1 MNLESLLQQFGP
13 YAATLVVGF
22 LSALIPVVNIEL
34 FLIAAAAIASG
45 SYPVWTLG
53 VVAGFGQMGGKC
65 ILYWSGGTAVNSRAG
80 RRFSADRVETL
91 RRRMRAMNP
100 WVLSGFNFVSAL
112 AGVPPFF
119 LVSVLAGVIEM
130 KFWQFLVTGLTG
142 RVLRLVAI
150 VTFPHAIKGFF
161 R

>member
-1 MNLESLLQQFGP
+1 MNLGNLVQYFGP
-13 YAATLVVGF
+13 YVATLVVGF
-22 LSALIPVVNIEL
+22 LSALIPVVNIEM

-65 ILYWSGGTAVNSRAG
+65 ILYWSGGAAANSRAG
-80 RRFSADRVETL
+80 RKFSPERTEAL

-100 WVLSGFNFVSAL
+100 WVLSGFSFVSAL
-112 AGVPPFF
+112 TGVPPFF

-130 KFWQFLVTGLTG
+130 KFWQFLLTGLSG